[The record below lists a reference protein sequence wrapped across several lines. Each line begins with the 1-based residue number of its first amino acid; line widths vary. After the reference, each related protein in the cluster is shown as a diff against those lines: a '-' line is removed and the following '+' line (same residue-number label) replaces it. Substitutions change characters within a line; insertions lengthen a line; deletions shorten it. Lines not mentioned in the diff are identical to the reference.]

1 MARGV
6 NKVILIGNLG
16 SDPEVR
22 YTPDGVPVAN
32 FNLATS
38 ESWNDRNTGERQERT
53 EWHRLVLWRKL
64 AEIASQYL
72 KKGSRIYVE
81 GKLQTRS
88 WDDQSGQKR
97 YMTEVVV
104 NDMQMLDSRS
114 EGGGGGSRD
123 AGYSDRPTGGQSAGP
138 AAQPDAHL
146 RRRVATTTTCRSRS
160 LAGSFFHLWL
170 AERVFPLVFGDC
182 AGEGR
187 DAGGLCRWF
196 RRPGYRFF
204 SRWPGGLVASRAL

>member
-1 MARGV
+1 MARGI

-16 SDPEVR
+16 SDPEVK

-32 FNLATS
+32 FSLATS

-64 AEIASQYL
+64 AEIAGQYL
-72 KKGSRIYVE
+72 KKGARIYVE

-104 NDMQMLDSRS
+104 NDMQMLDSRG
-114 EGGGGGSRD
+114 EGGSGGRD
-123 AGYSDRPTGGQSAGP
+123 AGYSDRPSGGQNVGP
-138 AAQPDAHL
+138 AAQPA
-146 RRRVATTTTCRSRS
+146 A
-160 LAGSFFHLWL
+160 
-170 AERVFPLVFGDC
+170 P
-182 AGEGR
+182 
-187 DAGGLCRWF
+187 
-196 RRPGYRFF
+196 PP
-204 SRWPGGLVASRAL
+204 PGGDDDDLPF

>member
-22 YTPDGVPVAN
+22 YTPDGTPVAN
-32 FNLATS
+32 FSLATS

-72 KKGSRIYVE
+72 KKGSRIYIE

-97 YMTEVVV
+97 YTTEVVV
-104 NDMQMLDSRS
+104 NDMQMLDSRG
-114 EGGGGGSRD
+114 EGGGGGGGG
-123 AGYSDRPTGGQSAGP
+123 GYSDQSAGGQNAGP
-138 AAQPDAHL
+138 AAQPEAPPPP
-146 RRRVATTTTCRSRS
+146 
-160 LAGSFFHLWL
+160 G
-170 AERVFPLVFGDC
+170 
-182 AGEGR
+182 
-187 DAGGLCRWF
+187 AGGDDDDLPF
-196 RRPGYRFF
+196 
-204 SRWPGGLVASRAL
+204 

>member
-32 FNLATS
+32 FSLATT

-53 EWHRLVLWRKL
+53 EWHRLVIWRRQ
-64 AEIASQYL
+64 AEVAQQYL
-72 KKGSRIYVE
+72 KKGSKIYVE

-97 YMTEVVV
+97 YTTEIVVF
-104 NDMQMLDSRS
+104 DMQMLDSRGEGGGS
-114 EGGGGGSRD
+114 GGGGGGRD
-123 AGYSDRPTGGQSAGP
+123 AGYNAGGQNAGP
-138 AAQPDAHL
+138 AAQPDA
-146 RRRVATTTTCRSRS
+146 
-160 LAGSFFHLWL
+160 
-170 AERVFPLVFGDC
+170 P
-182 AGEGR
+182 
-187 DAGGLCRWF
+187 
-196 RRPGYRFF
+196 PP
-204 SRWPGGLVASRAL
+204 PGGDDDDLPF

>member
-72 KKGSRIYVE
+72 KKGAKIYVE

-97 YMTEVVV
+97 YTTEVVV
-104 NDMQMLDSRS
+104 NDMQMLDSRG
-114 EGGGGGSRD
+114 EGGSRD
-123 AGYSDRPTGGQSAGP
+123 GGRDFSDRPSGGQNAGP
-138 AAQPDAHL
+138 AAQPDA
-146 RRRVATTTTCRSRS
+146 
-160 LAGSFFHLWL
+160 
-170 AERVFPLVFGDC
+170 P
-182 AGEGR
+182 
-187 DAGGLCRWF
+187 
-196 RRPGYRFF
+196 PP
-204 SRWPGGLVASRAL
+204 PGGDDDDLPF

>member
-32 FNLATS
+32 FSLATT

-53 EWHRLVLWRKL
+53 EWHRLVLWRRQ
-64 AEIASQYL
+64 AEVAQQYL
-72 KKGSRIYVE
+72 KKGSKIYVE

-97 YMTEVVV
+97 YTTKIVVF
-104 NDMQMLDSRS
+104 DMQMLDSRG
-114 EGGGGGSRD
+114 EGGGGSGGSGGGGRD
-123 AGYSDRPTGGQSAGP
+123 AGYNAGGQNAGP
-138 AAQPDAHL
+138 AAQSDA
-146 RRRVATTTTCRSRS
+146 
-160 LAGSFFHLWL
+160 
-170 AERVFPLVFGDC
+170 P
-182 AGEGR
+182 
-187 DAGGLCRWF
+187 
-196 RRPGYRFF
+196 PP
-204 SRWPGGLVASRAL
+204 PGGDDDDLPF

>member
-64 AEIASQYL
+64 AEIAGQYL
-72 KKGSRIYVE
+72 KKGAKIYVE

-97 YMTEVVV
+97 YTTEIVV
-104 NDMQMLDSRS
+104 NDMQMLDSRG
-114 EGGGGGSRD
+114 EGGGSGGRD
-123 AGYSDRPTGGQSAGP
+123 AGYSDRPASGQNVGP
-138 AAQPDAHL
+138 ASQPA
-146 RRRVATTTTCRSRS
+146 A
-160 LAGSFFHLWL
+160 
-170 AERVFPLVFGDC
+170 P
-182 AGEGR
+182 
-187 DAGGLCRWF
+187 
-196 RRPGYRFF
+196 PP
-204 SRWPGGLVASRAL
+204 PGGDDDDLPF

>member
-22 YTPDGVPVAN
+22 YTPEGVPVAN
-32 FNLATS
+32 FSLATS

-64 AEIASQYL
+64 AEIAQQYL
-72 KKGSRIYVE
+72 KKGAKIYVE

-97 YMTEVVV
+97 YTTEVVV
-104 NDMQMLDSRS
+104 NDMQMLDSRG
-114 EGGGGGSRD
+114 EGG
-123 AGYSDRPTGGQSAGP
+123 
-138 AAQPDAHL
+138 
-146 RRRVATTTTCRSRS
+146 
-160 LAGSFFHLWL
+160 
-170 AERVFPLVFGDC
+170 
-182 AGEGR
+182 
-187 DAGGLCRWF
+187 RW
-196 RRPGYRFF
+196 R
-204 SRWPGGLVASRAL
+204 

>member
-32 FNLATS
+32 FNLATT

-53 EWHRLVLWRKL
+53 EWHRLVLWSKL
-64 AEIASQYL
+64 AEIAGQYL
-72 KKGSRIYVE
+72 KKGSKIYVE

-97 YMTEVVV
+97 YTTEIRVFE
-104 NDMQMLDSRS
+104 MQMLDSRG
-114 EGGGGGSRD
+114 EGGGGGGGRD
-123 AGYSDRPTGGQSAGP
+123 AGYNAGGGGGGGRDAGYNAVGQNAGP
-138 AAQPDAHL
+138 AAQPDSAPPPP
-146 RRRVATTTTCRSRS
+146 
-160 LAGSFFHLWL
+160 GSDDDDLPF
-170 AERVFPLVFGDC
+170 
-182 AGEGR
+182 
-187 DAGGLCRWF
+187 
-196 RRPGYRFF
+196 
-204 SRWPGGLVASRAL
+204 